1 MKMTHA
7 AKGRYRRD
15 VRQKRKRQNTL
26 QRKANSQFTGF
37 SNSSHQQQ
45 GQQQVDQQQQQQQQ
59 QQQEQHND
67 NNEPKNNDQL
77 ANKNTQMAVQHS

>member
-59 QQQEQHND
+59 QQQEQQQ
-67 NNEPKNNDQL
+67 EQRQL
-77 ANKNTQMAVQHS
+77 NLQ